1 MTKHKTGG
9 ILGTSSDASVAQL
22 VEHHVANVIVAGS
35 IPVTRSIFDEPSG
48 ASVAQLVEHHV
59 ANVIVAGS
67 IPVTRS
73 IFFAFIFDSPG
84 TSLIFRIRT
93 E

>member
-1 MTKHKTGG
+1 MDFRRCRYISWIPGKSEEIRLTNVLKHG
-9 ILGTSSDASVAQL
+9 ILSASQ
-22 VEHHVANVIVAGS
+22 
-35 IPVTRSIFDEPSG
+35 G

-73 IFFAFIFDSPG
+73 SLWQDSSVG
-84 TSLIFRIRT
+84 RAGD
-93 E
+93 